1 MKTNLVCVVYC
12 ISDDFDQVFI
22 LLCKKKSEHKTL
34 KSHIYTFKIKM
45 LCLTPFSGNLFPLL
59 VSFFCSRA
67 RAHDHR

>member
-22 LLCKKKSEHKTL
+22 LFCKKKSEHKTL

-45 LCLTPFSGNLFPLL
+45 LCLTPFSGNLFPLPA
-59 VSFFCSRA
+59 SFFCSLARA
-67 RAHDHR
+67 RDHR